1 MRQTFGKDERL
12 HKKILI
18 KKLFTEGASFYV
30 YPFRVTALQTDLSSV
45 APIQILISVPK
56 QVIKNAVDRNL
67 LKRRIR
73 EAYRKNKQIQYKSL
87 LEKHVKMLVCFTY
100 TAKTILPYSV
110 IQDKIIILLQRLME
124 ENEKTP
130 G

>member
-18 KKLFTEGASFYV
+18 KNLFTEGTSFYV
-30 YPFRVTALQTDLSSV
+30 HPFRVTTLQSSIYGGSPV
-45 APIQILISVPK
+45 QVLISVPK
-56 QVIKNAVDRNL
+56 QLFKHATDRNL

-73 EAYRKNKQIQYKSL
+73 EAYRKNRQALYESQEQSDTKL
-87 LEKHVKMLVCFTY
+87 LVCFTY
-100 TAKTILPYSV
+100 TAKSILPYSA
-110 IQDKIIILLQRLME
+110 IEDKIIILLQRLMVG
-124 ENEKTP
+124 NGKTP

>member
-18 KKLFTEGASFYV
+18 KKLFTEGVSFFV
-30 YPFRVTALQTDLSSV
+30 YPFRVTTLQTDLSV
-45 APIQILISVPK
+45 LPIQILISVPK
-56 QVIKNAVDRNL
+56 QSFKNAVDRNL

-73 EAYRKNKQIQYKSL
+73 EAYRKNKQVLYKSL
-87 LEKHVKMLVCFTY
+87 QEKHIKILVCFTY
-100 TAKTILPYSV
+100 TAKVILPFSV

-124 ENEKTP
+124 GNGKTP

>member
-18 KKLFTEGASFYV
+18 KKLFTEGTSFYV
-30 YPFRVTALQTDLSSV
+30 YPFRMTTLHTDLSSV
-45 APIQILISVPK
+45 PPIQILISVPK
-56 QVIKNAVDRNL
+56 QSFKNAIDRNL

-73 EAYRKNKQIQYKSL
+73 EAYRKNKQVLYKSL
-87 LEKHVKMLVCFTY
+87 QEKHVKILVCFTY
-100 TAKTILPYSV
+100 NVKAILPYSV

-124 ENEKTP
+124 ENGKTP

>member
-18 KKLFTEGASFYV
+18 GKLFNEGVSFYV
-30 YPFRVTALQTDLSSV
+30 YPFRVTSSQTDLTAV
-45 APIQILISVPK
+45 PPVQILISVPK
-56 QVIKNAVDRNL
+56 HSFKNAVDRNL

-73 EAYRKNKQIQYKSL
+73 EAYRKNKQAL
-87 LEKHVKMLVCFTY
+87 CTALEIRHIRILVSVNY
-100 TAKTILPYSV
+100 TAKTILPYTI
-110 IQDKIIILLQRLME
+110 IQDKIILLLQRLME
-124 ENEKTP
+124 ANGKTP

>member
-18 KKLFTEGASFYV
+18 NKLFAEGTSLYV
-30 YPFRVTALQTDLSSV
+30 YPFRVTTLQTEDPSS
-45 APIQILISVPK
+45 APVQILISVPK
-56 QVIKNAVDRNL
+56 HSFHKAVDRNL

-73 EAYRKNKQIQYKSL
+73 EGYRKNKEALIKALQEGNRNVLI
-87 LEKHVKMLVCFTY
+87 CFTY
-100 TAKTILPYSV
+100 TAKTILPYST
-110 IQDKIIILLQRLME
+110 IQDKIIILIKRLME
-124 ENEKTP
+124 GNEKTS

>member
-18 KKLFTEGASFYV
+18 KKLFTEGVSFFV
-30 YPFRVTALQTDLSSV
+30 YPFRVTTLQTDFSPV
-45 APIQILISVPK
+45 PPVQILISVPK
-56 QVIKNAVDRNL
+56 QSFKNAVDRNL

-73 EAYRKNKQIQYKSL
+73 EAYRKNKQVMYKSL
-87 LEKHVKMLVCFTY
+87 QEKHIKILVCFTY
-100 TAKTILPYSV
+100 TAKVILPFSV

-124 ENEKTP
+124 GNGKTP

>member
-18 KKLFTEGASFYV
+18 KKLFTKGASFYV
-30 YPFRVTALQTDLSSV
+30 YPFRVTSLQTDLSSV
-45 APIQILISVPK
+45 PPIQILISVPK
-56 QVIKNAVDRNL
+56 QSFKNAVDRNL

-73 EAYRKNKQIQYKSL
+73 EAYRKNKQVLFGSL
-87 LEKHVKMLVCFTY
+87 QEKHIKMLVCFTY
-100 TAKTILPYSV
+100 TAKAILPYSV
-110 IQDKIIILLQRLME
+110 IHDKIIILLQRLME
-124 ENEKTP
+124 ENGKTP

>member
-18 KKLFTEGASFYV
+18 KKLFTEGTSFYV
-30 YPFRVTALQTDLSSV
+30 HPFRVTTLHSGISYGSPVQV
-45 APIQILISVPK
+45 LISVPK
-56 QVIKNAVDRNL
+56 QSFKNATDRNL

-73 EAYRKNKQIQYKSL
+73 EAYRKNRHQLYEYMESSQNRI
-87 LEKHVKMLVCFTY
+87 LVCFTY
-100 TAKTILPYSV
+100 TAKSILPYSI
-110 IQDKIIILLQRLME
+110 IQDKIIILLQRLLVG
-124 ENEKTP
+124 NGKTP